1 MSPVREDKC
10 SAVSS
15 AIELLQEQGFDGMR
29 KAIEI
34 LMNEA
39 MKLERNE
46 ALGAGPWERSE
57 QRKGYANGFK
67 PKVVKTRLGELELD
81 VPQTRGVEFYPK
93 SLERGNRSERAL
105 KLAVAE
111 MYVQGVST
119 RRVKEITEELCGLEI
134 SSTEVSRVATLLDDE
149 LEKFRTRKLG
159 CFPFVL
165 LDARYEKVRHQG
177 QVIDVAL
184 LVAVGINPKG
194 HREVLGISV
203 KLSEAEPHWRSFLTD
218 LKERGLHGVELI
230 TSDSHEGLKAARVA
244 VFPAIP
250 WQRCQ
255 FHFAQ
260 NAQAHVPKAVMRQEV
275 AEAVQS
281 IFRCQTAALA
291 HDRVKDVAEEFSER
305 APKFTAWLEENV
317 EECFAIYA
325 LDERVQRRLRTVNLL
340 ERLNR
345 ELRRRTRLVSIF
357 PNDASLLRLASALL
371 AEIHE
376 DWLAQAIPVIGMQNR
391 SQQKSQMRKSD
402 DKIYRRKV
410 A

>member
-1 MSPVREDKC
+1 M
-10 SAVSS
+10 
-15 AIELLQEQGFDGMR
+15 
-29 KAIEI
+29 
-34 LMNEA
+34 
-39 MKLERNE
+39 
-46 ALGAGPWERSE
+46 
-57 QRKGYANGFK
+57 
-67 PKVVKTRLGELELD
+67 
-81 VPQTRGVEFYPK
+81 
-93 SLERGNRSERAL
+93 
-105 KLAVAE
+105 
-111 MYVQGVST
+111 
-119 RRVKEITEELCGLEI
+119 
-134 SSTEVSRVATLLDDE
+134 
-149 LEKFRTRKLG
+149 
-159 CFPFVL
+159 L

-194 HREVLGISV
+194 HREVLGLSV
-203 KLSEAEPHWRSFLTD
+203 KLSEAESHWRSFLTD
-218 LKERGLHGVELI
+218 LRERGLHGIELV

-250 WQRCQ
+250 RQRCQ

-260 NAQAHVPKAVMRQEV
+260 NAQAYVPRAAMRQEV

-281 IFRCQTAALA
+281 IFRCQTAALV

-325 LDERVQRRLRTVNLL
+325 IDERVQRRLRTVNLL

-376 DWLAQAIPVIGMQNR
+376 DWLAQATPVIGMQNR
-391 SQQKSQMRKSD
+391 SQQKSQIRKSD
-402 DKIYRRKV
+402 DKI
-410 A
+410 